1 MLLTSRGSSQRT
13 MQETQIRIQK
23 GDVQRRQLSSFL
35 KSCRGRISPREVG
48 LPDAGRR
55 RTPGL
60 RREDVAALARV
71 SVTWYTWLE
80 QGRTIQVST
89 DLLERLSATLR
100 MSPDEREYLFALT
113 QGRAA
118 PPVAAAS
125 ADVGAT
131 LLGTLDGL
139 GVPALVMTARWD
151 VIAWNELTKILRDY
165 DSLPTERRNLLRLLL
180 VEDDTYETDPA
191 GYEAM
196 ARRVLSKFRVDYS
209 QAAGNFDFKSLIA
222 ELSMRCDAF
231 KRLWQSQDVM
241 TRVEGVARY
250 PQLGGISFEHSS
262 YVPEGRPL
270 LRLVI
275 YVPFDEDSKAK
286 VAAVR
291 AKLSPRSRRRKE

>member
-1 MLLTSRGSSQRT
+1 MLESRGGNDDKDTQEASAPVQR
-13 MQETQIRIQK
+13 I
-23 GDVQRRQLSSFL
+23 DAQRRQLSSFL
-35 KSCRGRISPREVG
+35 KGCRWRISPRDVG
-48 LPDAGRR
+48 LPETGRR

-80 QGRTIQVST
+80 QGRMIQVST
-89 DLLERLSATLR
+89 DLLERLSATLH

-125 ADVGAT
+125 AEVPET
-131 LLGTLDGL
+131 LLGTLDAMGL
-139 GVPALVMTARWD
+139 PALVMTARWD
-151 VIAWNELTKILRDY
+151 VIAWNALTKILRDY
-165 DSLPTERRNLLRLLL
+165 GSVPAESRNLLRLLL
-180 VEDDTYETDPA
+180 VEDQTYATDAA

-209 QAAGNFDFKSLIA
+209 QAAGSFDFKSLIA
-222 ELSMRCDAF
+222 ELTTRCPAF
-231 KRLWQSQDVM
+231 QRLWQSQDVM
-241 TRVEGVARY
+241 TRVEGVAHY

-270 LRLVI
+270 LRLVT
-275 YVPFDEDSKAK
+275 YVPFDETSKAK
-286 VAAVR
+286 VAAFR
-291 AKLSPRSRRRKE
+291 AKLSPSSRRRKE

>member
-1 MLLTSRGSSQRT
+1 M
-13 MQETQIRIQK
+13 MQEPEISVQK
-23 GDVQRRQLSSFL
+23 VDAQRRQLSSFL
-35 KSCRGRISPREVG
+35 KSCRARISPTQVG
-48 LPDAGRR
+48 LPDTGRR

-118 PPVAAAS
+118 PPVPEAS
-125 ADVGAT
+125 PEVGET
-131 LLGTLDGL
+131 LLGTLDAL

-151 VIAWNELTKILRDY
+151 VIAWNDLTRIFRDY
-165 DSLPTERRNLLRLLL
+165 DALPEARRNLLRLVLI
-180 VEDDTYETDPA
+180 EDGTYKTEPDA
-191 GYEAM
+191 YEAM
-196 ARRVLSKFRVDYS
+196 VKRVLSKFRVDYS
-209 QAAGNFDFKSLIA
+209 QAAENFDFESLIA
-222 ELSMRCDAF
+222 ELSVRCDAF
-231 KRLWQSQDVM
+231 RRLWQSQDVM

-262 YVPEGRPL
+262 YVPEGRPT
-270 LRLVI
+270 LRLVT
-275 YVPFDEDSKAK
+275 YVPYDEESKAK
-286 VAAVR
+286 VAAFR
-291 AKLSPRSRRRKE
+291 ARLPPPQRRQPT